1 MKREKLKV
9 PLEENK
15 KSLSY
20 CLDALNN
27 KVYIGDMVVYSG
39 NQYKVIDFQYLQMQM
54 NEQFVKLQ
62 LPSNPRKVLE
72 FVKTIEIVKKK

>member
-39 NQYKVIDFQYLQMQM
+39 SQYKVVDFQYLQMQM

-72 FVKTIEIVKKK
+72 FVKTIEIIKKK